1 VLGRKERNIFNGIF
15 ANKVRINAYD
25 SKNCPH
31 GIIIYNTI
39 ILKSAMNVNS
49 KTERFIQSVYIKE
62 QLSNM
67 LGLLAENDGK
77 IIYRQ
82 QNYYL
87 KIQLVLINF
96 MRKTSPFAH
105 DWLTFAVYHSFF
117 VQQEKCKEVRES
129 HESIENIGESPYSV
143 NGDHSAKRCKNRK
156 GKGKKPFVSF

>member
-1 VLGRKERNIFNGIF
+1 MLGRKERNIFNGIF

-67 LGLLAENDGK
+67 HGLLPENGGK
-77 IIYRQ
+77 LIYRQ

-87 KIQLVLINF
+87 KIQLVLSQY
-96 MRKTSPFAH
+96 RT
-105 DWLTFAVYHSFF
+105 
-117 VQQEKCKEVRES
+117 
-129 HESIENIGESPYSV
+129 
-143 NGDHSAKRCKNRK
+143 KRRLY
-156 GKGKKPFVSF
+156 